1 MKGHVCLF
9 KLFGG
14 CLRFLR
20 KSNGGDPEPSIFRWS
35 HPAEDEQHSHVETPL
50 GLDPSSLDD
59 LARGVDGLHVAL
71 KFRGLLPGLS
81 VPIGFADRDNVLL
94 IFEHGPRE
102 GESGSRSRTRF
113 HLGRSIPI
121 QVLECISSPHP
132 STTSWVC
139 CVKKPNSSPRRFVVS

>member
-35 HPAEDEQHSHVETPL
+35 HPAEDEQHSHVDTPL

-113 HLGRSIPI
+113 HWEEYSDPGVGMYFVAPSFNAFLGLLR
-121 QVLECISSPHP
+121 QEA
-132 STTSWVC
+132 
-139 CVKKPNSSPRRFVVS
+139 